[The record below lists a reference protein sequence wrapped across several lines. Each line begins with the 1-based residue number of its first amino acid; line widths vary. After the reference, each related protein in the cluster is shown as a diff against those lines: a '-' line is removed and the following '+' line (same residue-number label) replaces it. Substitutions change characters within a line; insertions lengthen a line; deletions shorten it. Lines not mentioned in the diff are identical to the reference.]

1 MATDSPLDGTGGDHK
16 NESGAGRVP
25 AESNGARRR
34 IRDLRHEVVSYPD
47 APDRCT
53 IFPPDATGVARMSTW
68 LTADHDAFVDL
79 ATVR

>member
-1 MATDSPLDGTGGDHK
+1 MATDSPLDGPSGDRI
-16 NESGAGRVP
+16 NESGAGRIP
-25 AESNGARRR
+25 AEANGARRR
-34 IRDLRHEVVSYPD
+34 TRDLRREVVSYPD

-68 LTADHDAFVDL
+68 LTADRDAFVDL